1 MTTMFQ
7 SIGIVFSLIL
17 LVVVT
22 LATLYL
28 SYIVGIGLVILSLVY
43 ITYNLLKTV
52 KSPTVPKEGLSNLA
66 HFQ

>member
-1 MTTMFQ
+1 MITMFQ

-43 ITYNLLKTV
+43 ITYHLLKTV
-52 KSPTVPKEGLSNLA
+52 KSPTVPKEGLSSLA

>member
-52 KSPTVPKEGLSNLA
+52 KSPTVPKEGLSNLT

>member
-52 KSPTVPKEGLSNLA
+52 KSPTVSKEGLSSLT